1 VVDLDDRRGKPSAIS
16 RGLRSCAGRGRA
28 RTQPALGLVTLDL
41 DHFKALNDTHGHAF
55 GDDVLRL
62 VGARL
67 REAVR
72 ETDLV
77 GRVGGEELALLLPG
91 AGPDIALEIA
101 ERARIASS
109 RSC

>member
-1 VVDLDDRRGKPSAIS
+1 MTGVANHRRFHEAFGHALVAVE
-16 RGLRSCAGRGRA
+16 RERS
-28 RTQPALGLVTLDL
+28 PLGLVALDL